1 MTSLGKRLI
10 LTFTSVPALFSLI
23 YFLPH
28 YHHLGFAIL
37 TVLAVFSG
45 SYEMR
50 GMLFRSD
57 EKPLVP
63 YWTPVLLP
71 AMQFIESVYMPTIP
85 ILDITFVLLLIAGF
99 AKEIFVGAKDDF
111 SSTIDRVGRTVF
123 LLIYPGYFSIF
134 LIRILLH
141 QQSTNLLLM
150 LFLLVFGN
158 DTFAYVFGMW
168 LGKKNRN
175 IVAVSP
181 NKSIAGFIGG
191 ILSTMLLSLLWVRFI
206 PSMRS
211 MFSLGEALLIGF
223 LLAIVSDIGDLVE
236 SAFKRGAKVK
246 DSGTIIFGR
255 GGILDSI
262 DSLLASAPFF
272 IVLVALLS

>member
-28 YHHLGFAIL
+28 YHHLGFAVL

-99 AKEIFVGAKDDF
+99 SKEIFIGAKDDF
-111 SSTIDRVGRTVF
+111 STTIDRVGRTVF

-158 DTFAYVFGMW
+158 DTFAYIFGMW

>member
-206 PSMRS
+206 RS
-211 MFSLGEALLIGF
+211 S
-223 LLAIVSDIGDLVE
+223 
-236 SAFKRGAKVK
+236 
-246 DSGTIIFGR
+246 
-255 GGILDSI
+255 
-262 DSLLASAPFF
+262 P
-272 IVLVALLS
+272 

>member
-57 EKPLVP
+57 EKPLVS

-71 AMQFIESVYMPTIP
+71 TMQFIESVYMPTIP
-85 ILDITFVLLLIAGF
+85 ILDITFVLLLITGF
-99 AKEIFVGAKDDF
+99 SKEIFIGAKDDF
-111 SSTIDRVGRTVF
+111 STTIDRVGRTVF

-181 NKSIAGFIGG
+181 NKSFAGFIGG
-191 ILSTMLLSLLWVRFI
+191 ILSTMLISLLWVRFI

-223 LLAIVSDIGDLVE
+223 LLAIVSNIGDLVE

>member
-1 MTSLGKRLI
+1 MTSFGKRLI
-10 LTFTSVPALFSLI
+10 LTITSVPALFCLI

-28 YHHLGFAIL
+28 YHHIGFAIL

-45 SYEMR
+45 SYEMK
-50 GMLFRSD
+50 GMLFHSD

-71 AMQFIESVYMPTIP
+71 AMQFVESVYMPTIP
-85 ILDITFVLLLIAGF
+85 ILDITFVLLLLIGF
-99 AKEIFVGAKDDF
+99 SKEIFIGAKDDF
-111 SSTIDRVGRTVF
+111 STTIDRVARTVF

-141 QQSTNLLLM
+141 QQSTYLLLM

-158 DTFAYVFGMW
+158 DTFAYIFGMW

-175 IVAVSP
+175 IVAVSQ
-181 NKSIAGFIGG
+181 NKSLAGFLGG

>member
-23 YFLPH
+23 YFFPH
-28 YHHLGFAIL
+28 QHHLGFAIL
-37 TVLAVFSG
+37 TVLAVLVG
-45 SYEMR
+45 SIEMKH
-50 GMLFRSD
+50 MLFHDKER
-57 EKPLVP
+57 PNLP
-63 YWTPVLLP
+63 IWAPALLP
-71 AMQFIESVYMPTIP
+71 AMQYVESVFIP
-85 ILDITFVLLLIAGF
+85 QVPLLDISFMILLMWTFSR
-99 AKEIFVGAKDDF
+99 EIPLGAKDNF
-111 SSTIDRVGRTVF
+111 SSTITRISRTLF

-134 LIRILLH
+134 LIRMLMTN
-141 QQSTNLLLM
+141 QSTFLLLM

-175 IVAVSP
+175 ILAVSP
-181 NKSIAGFIGG
+181 NKSLAGFIGG
-191 ILSTMLLSLLWVRFI
+191 MLSTVLISIAWVMCIPALSR
-206 PSMRS
+206 
-211 MFSLGEALLIGF
+211 MFSWWEAVVIGMSI
-223 LLAIVSDIGDLVE
+223 AIISDVGDLVE

-246 DSGTIIFGR
+246 DSGTIIMGR

-272 IVLVALLS
+272 LVLTALFS

>member
-28 YHHLGFAIL
+28 YHHLGFAML

-99 AKEIFVGAKDDF
+99 AKEIFIGAKDDF